1 MQDLAIDFIDLLRF
15 GGDLHLQ
22 SRGGFIHQVDGLVWQ
37 KAVGDVAAAEHG
49 GSHQCTV
56 GNANTVVHF
65 IAFLQSA
72 QDRDRVLHRGLV
84 YEYLLEATLKSRIFF
99 NVLTMFVECCGANA
113 AQLTSGQHWF
123 EQVAG
128 IHGATCGAGPNHR
141 MDLID
146 KQNDLSFGV
155 GDLLQNRFEP
165 LLEFAAIFG
174 PGDQGSHVEGD
185 ELSVLQRLRNIA
197 VDDALCQAFDNGG
210 LADAWFADQ
219 HGVVLG
225 SAAEDLNGAA
235 DLLVAADHRIKL
247 AVAGC
252 RREITSVFLQ

>member
-22 SRGGFIHQVDGLVWQ
+22 SRGGFIHQIDGLIRQ
-37 KAVGDVAAAEHG
+37 KSVGDVAAAEHG
-49 GSHQCTV
+49 GSHQCAV
-56 GNANTVVHF
+56 GDANAMVHF

-84 YEYLLEATLKSRIFF
+84 DQHLLEATLKSWILFD
-99 NVLTMFVECCGANA
+99 VLTVFVECCGSDT
-113 AQLTSGQHWF
+113 AQFASGQHRF

-128 IHGATCGAGPNHR
+128 IHGATSGAGPNHR
-141 MDLID
+141 VDLID
-146 KQNDLSFGV
+146 EQNDLSFGV
-155 GDLLQNRFEP
+155 SDLLENRFEP
-165 LLEFAAIFG
+165 FLEFAAIFG
-174 PGDQGSHVEGD
+174 PGDQGPHVEGD

-197 VDDALCQAFDNGG
+197 VDDALSEAFDNGG
-210 LADAWFADQ
+210 LADARFADQ
-219 HGVVLG
+219 HRVVLG

-252 RREITSVFLQ
+252 RREITSVFL